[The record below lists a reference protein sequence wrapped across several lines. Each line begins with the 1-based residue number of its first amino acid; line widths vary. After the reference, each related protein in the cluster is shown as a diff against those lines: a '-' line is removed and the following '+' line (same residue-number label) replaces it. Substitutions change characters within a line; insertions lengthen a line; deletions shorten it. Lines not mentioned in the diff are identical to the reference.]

1 MSSKIS
7 FKTYQPYVK
16 QYNVPKK
23 IDIKENPI
31 LNPIT
36 KEKKNDEKKIE
47 EKKNEQINN
56 NTNSVMNTTHK
67 SLHEIY
73 NDIDELN
80 QYLIQNAP
88 DFYEK
93 FELLEFKKCGSAG
106 SVLKAQTKLK
116 SRNIHAK
123 PKIIALKFLFNGKEG
138 NKSKSKKEINHQEI
152 MAHGTLKHKNIPQ
165 IYGYYKIGDNSCI
178 AMEYSH
184 YGDLENF
191 KKKVIKRAPL
201 SESLICYILG
211 GLVEAV
217 YYIHTH
223 NKIIH
228 MDIKQQNIVI
238 DDYLNIKLT
247 DYSISINYKN
257 LKYITLPMIGTCYY
271 MSPEVLNKETIPV
284 SYASKI
290 DVYSIGVLLYLL
302 AFCHYPFKLRD
313 VDNKNYPQILKNIQ
327 QYDLEFPSDM
337 ENSKPFLNLLS
348 NCLNKDIKKRYD
360 IYQLMN
366 DPFVKGYQ
374 IILNEKEK
382 LYNAGKFVIDLMVDN
397 ILNFNQYIKTLENDN
412 TNFFP

>member
-1 MSSKIS
+1 MATKIS
-7 FKTYQPYVK
+7 FKITRPNVK
-16 QYNVPKK
+16 QEIIPKK
-23 IDIKENPI
+23 IEIKENPI
-31 LNPIT
+31 QNPIT
-36 KEKKNDEKKIE
+36 KEKKFEEIKK
-47 EKKNEQINN
+47 EQINN
-56 NTNSVMNTTHK
+56 NTNSVMSTAPK
-67 SLHEIY
+67 SLNEIY
-73 NDIDELN
+73 NDIGELN
-80 QYLIQNAP
+80 KYLIEKAP
-88 DFYEK
+88 EFYEK

-106 SVLKAQTKLK
+106 SVLKAQTKIK
-116 SRNIHAK
+116 AQNSKAK
-123 PKIIALKFLFNGKEG
+123 PKIVALKFLFNGKEG
-138 NKSKSKKEINHQEI
+138 KAKKEINHQEI
-152 MAHGTLKHKNIPQ
+152 IAHGSLKHKNIPQ

-211 GLVEAV
+211 GLAEAV

-247 DYSISINYKN
+247 DYSISINYRN
-257 LKYITLPMIGTCYY
+257 LKNISLPMIGTCYY
-271 MSPEVLNKETIPV
+271 MSPEVLKKETIPAN
-284 SYASKI
+284 YASKI

-302 AFCHYPFKLRD
+302 AFCDYPFKLKE
-313 VDNKNYPQILKNIQ
+313 VDNKNYAQILKNIQ
-327 QYDLEFPSDM
+327 QYDLEFPTDM
-337 ENSKPFLNLLS
+337 ENSKPFLNLLR

-397 ILNFNQYIKTLENDN
+397 ILNFNQYLKTIENN

>member
-1 MSSKIS
+1 MATKIS
-7 FKTYQPYVK
+7 FKITRPNVK
-16 QYNVPKK
+16 QENIPKK
-23 IDIKENPI
+23 IEIKENPI
-31 LNPIT
+31 QNPIT
-36 KEKKNDEKKIE
+36 KEKKFEEIKK
-47 EKKNEQINN
+47 EQINN
-56 NTNSVMNTTHK
+56 NTNSVMSTTPK
-67 SLHEIY
+67 SLNEIY
-73 NDIDELN
+73 NDIGELN
-80 QYLIQNAP
+80 KYLIEKAP
-88 DFYEK
+88 EFYEK

-106 SVLKAQTKLK
+106 SVLKAQTKIK
-116 SRNIHAK
+116 AQNSKAK
-123 PKIIALKFLFNGKEG
+123 PKIVALKFLFNGKEG
-138 NKSKSKKEINHQEI
+138 KAKKEINHQEI
-152 MAHGTLKHKNIPQ
+152 IAHGSLKHKNIPQ

-211 GLVEAV
+211 GLAEAV

-247 DYSISINYKN
+247 DYSISINYRN
-257 LKYITLPMIGTCYY
+257 LKNISLPMIGTCYY
-271 MSPEVLNKETIPV
+271 MSPEVLKKETIPAN
-284 SYASKI
+284 YASKI

-302 AFCHYPFKLRD
+302 AFCDYPFKLKE
-313 VDNKNYPQILKNIQ
+313 VDNKNYAQILKNIQ
-327 QYDLEFPSDM
+327 QYDLEFPTDM
-337 ENSKPFLNLLS
+337 ENSKPFLNLLR

-397 ILNFNQYIKTLENDN
+397 ILNFNQYLKTIENN

>member
-1 MSSKIS
+1 MATKIS
-7 FKTYQPYVK
+7 FKITRTNVK
-16 QYNVPKK
+16 QEIIPKK
-23 IDIKENPI
+23 IEIKENPI
-31 LNPIT
+31 QNPIT
-36 KEKKNDEKKIE
+36 KEKKFEEIKK
-47 EKKNEQINN
+47 EQINN
-56 NTNSVMNTTHK
+56 NTNSVMSTAPK
-67 SLHEIY
+67 SLNEIY
-73 NDIDELN
+73 NDIGELN
-80 QYLIQNAP
+80 KYLIEKAP
-88 DFYEK
+88 EFYEK

-106 SVLKAQTKLK
+106 SVLKAQTKIK
-116 SRNIHAK
+116 AQNSKAK
-123 PKIIALKFLFNGKEG
+123 PKIVALKFLFNVKEG
-138 NKSKSKKEINHQEI
+138 KAKKEINHQEI
-152 MAHGTLKHKNIPQ
+152 IAHGSLKHKNIPQ

-211 GLVEAV
+211 GLAEAV

-247 DYSISINYKN
+247 DYSISINYRN
-257 LKYITLPMIGTCYY
+257 LKNISLPMIGTCYY
-271 MSPEVLNKETIPV
+271 MSPEVLKKETIPAN
-284 SYASKI
+284 YASKI

-302 AFCHYPFKLRD
+302 AFCDYPFKLKE
-313 VDNKNYPQILKNIQ
+313 VDNKNYAQILKNIQ
-327 QYDLEFPSDM
+327 QYDLEFPTDM
-337 ENSKPFLNLLS
+337 ENSKPFLNLLR

-397 ILNFNQYIKTLENDN
+397 ILNFNQYLKTIENN

>member
-1 MSSKIS
+1 MATKIS
-7 FKTYQPYVK
+7 FKITRTNFK
-16 QYNVPKK
+16 QENIPKK
-23 IDIKENPI
+23 IEIKENPI
-31 LNPIT
+31 QNPIT
-36 KEKKNDEKKIE
+36 KEKKFE
-47 EKKNEQINN
+47 EIRKEQINN
-56 NTNSVMNTTHK
+56 NTNSVMSTTPK
-67 SLHEIY
+67 SLNEIY
-73 NDIDELN
+73 NDIGELN
-80 QYLIQNAP
+80 KYLLEKAP
-88 DFYEK
+88 EFYEK

-106 SVLKAQTKLK
+106 SVLKAQTKIK
-116 SRNIHAK
+116 AQNSKAK
-123 PKIIALKFLFNGKEG
+123 PKIVALKFLFNGKEG
-138 NKSKSKKEINHQEI
+138 KAKKEINHQEI
-152 MAHGTLKHKNIPQ
+152 IAHGSLKHKNIPQ

-211 GLVEAV
+211 GLAEAV

-247 DYSISINYKN
+247 DYSISINYRN
-257 LKYITLPMIGTCYY
+257 LKNISLPMIGTCYY
-271 MSPEVLNKETIPV
+271 MSPEVLKKETIPAN
-284 SYASKI
+284 YASKI

-302 AFCHYPFKLRD
+302 AFCDYPFKLRD
-313 VDNKNYPQILKNIQ
+313 VDNKNYAQILKNIQ
-327 QYDLEFPSDM
+327 QYDLEFPTDM
-337 ENSKPFLNLLS
+337 ENSKPFLNLLR

-397 ILNFNQYIKTLENDN
+397 ILNFNQYLKTIENN

>member
-1 MSSKIS
+1 MATKIS
-7 FKTYQPYVK
+7 FKITRTNFK
-16 QYNVPKK
+16 QENIPKK
-23 IDIKENPI
+23 IEIKENPI
-31 LNPIT
+31 QNPIT
-36 KEKKNDEKKIE
+36 KEKKIE
-47 EKKNEQINN
+47 EIKKEQINN
-56 NTNSVMNTTHK
+56 NTNSVMSTTPK
-67 SLHEIY
+67 SLNEIY

-80 QYLIQNAP
+80 KYLIEKAP
-88 DFYEK
+88 EFYEK

-106 SVLKAQTKLK
+106 SVLKAQTKIK
-116 SRNIHAK
+116 AQNSKAK
-123 PKIIALKFLFNGKEG
+123 PKIVALKFLFNGKEG
-138 NKSKSKKEINHQEI
+138 KAKKEINHQEI
-152 MAHGTLKHKNIPQ
+152 IAHGSLKHKNIPQ

-211 GLVEAV
+211 GLAEAV

-247 DYSISINYKN
+247 DYSISINYRN
-257 LKYITLPMIGTCYY
+257 LKNISLPMIGTCYY
-271 MSPEVLNKETIPV
+271 MSPEVLKKETIPAN
-284 SYASKI
+284 YASKI

-302 AFCHYPFKLRD
+302 AFCDYPFKLKE
-313 VDNKNYPQILKNIQ
+313 VDNKNYAQILKNIQ
-327 QYDLEFPSDM
+327 QYDLEFPTDM
-337 ENSKPFLNLLS
+337 ENSKPFLNLLR

-397 ILNFNQYIKTLENDN
+397 ILNFNQYLKTIENN

>member
-1 MSSKIS
+1 MATKIS
-7 FKTYQPYVK
+7 FKITRTNVK
-16 QYNVPKK
+16 QENIPKK
-23 IDIKENPI
+23 IEIKENPI
-31 LNPIT
+31 QNPIT
-36 KEKKNDEKKIE
+36 KEKKFEEIKK
-47 EKKNEQINN
+47 EQINN
-56 NTNSVMNTTHK
+56 NTNSVMSTTPK
-67 SLHEIY
+67 SLNEIY
-73 NDIDELN
+73 NDIGELN
-80 QYLIQNAP
+80 KYLIEKAP
-88 DFYEK
+88 EFYEK

-106 SVLKAQTKLK
+106 SVLKAQTKIK
-116 SRNIHAK
+116 AQNSKAK
-123 PKIIALKFLFNGKEG
+123 PKIVALKFLFNGKEG
-138 NKSKSKKEINHQEI
+138 KAKKEINHQEI
-152 MAHGTLKHKNIPQ
+152 IAHGSLKHKNIPQ

-211 GLVEAV
+211 GLAEAV

-238 DDYLNIKLT
+238 DDYLNVKLT
-247 DYSISINYKN
+247 DYSISINYRN
-257 LKYITLPMIGTCYY
+257 LKNISLPMIGTCYY
-271 MSPEVLNKETIPV
+271 MSPEVLKKETIPAN
-284 SYASKI
+284 YASKI

-302 AFCHYPFKLRD
+302 AFCDYPFKLKE
-313 VDNKNYPQILKNIQ
+313 VDNKNYAQILKNIQ
-327 QYDLEFPSDM
+327 QYDLEFPTDM
-337 ENSKPFLNLLS
+337 ENSKPFLNLLR

-397 ILNFNQYIKTLENDN
+397 ILNFNQYLKTIENN

>member
-1 MSSKIS
+1 MATKIS
-7 FKTYQPYVK
+7 FKITRTNVK
-16 QYNVPKK
+16 QEIIPKK
-23 IDIKENPI
+23 IEIKENPI
-31 LNPIT
+31 QNPIT
-36 KEKKNDEKKIE
+36 KEKKFEEIKK
-47 EKKNEQINN
+47 EQINN
-56 NTNSVMNTTHK
+56 NTNSVMSTSPK
-67 SLHEIY
+67 SLNEIY
-73 NDIDELN
+73 NDIGELN
-80 QYLIQNAP
+80 KYLIEKAP
-88 DFYEK
+88 EFYEK

-106 SVLKAQTKLK
+106 SVLKAQTKIK
-116 SRNIHAK
+116 AQNSKAK
-123 PKIIALKFLFNGKEG
+123 PKIVALKFLFNGKEG
-138 NKSKSKKEINHQEI
+138 KAKKEINHQEI
-152 MAHGTLKHKNIPQ
+152 IAHGSLKHKNIPQ

-211 GLVEAV
+211 GLAEAV

-247 DYSISINYKN
+247 DYSISINYRN
-257 LKYITLPMIGTCYY
+257 LKNISLPMIGTCYY
-271 MSPEVLNKETIPV
+271 MSPEVLKKETIPAN
-284 SYASKI
+284 YASKI

-302 AFCHYPFKLRD
+302 AFCDYPFKLKE
-313 VDNKNYPQILKNIQ
+313 VDNKNYAQILKNIQ
-327 QYDLEFPSDM
+327 QYDLEFPTDM
-337 ENSKPFLNLLS
+337 ENSKPFLNLLR

-397 ILNFNQYIKTLENDN
+397 ILNFNQYLKTIENN

>member
-1 MSSKIS
+1 MATKIS
-7 FKTYQPYVK
+7 FKITRTNVK
-16 QYNVPKK
+16 QEIIPKK
-23 IDIKENPI
+23 IEIKENPI
-31 LNPIT
+31 QNPIT
-36 KEKKNDEKKIE
+36 KEKKFEEIKK
-47 EKKNEQINN
+47 EQINN
-56 NTNSVMNTTHK
+56 NTNSVMSTTPK
-67 SLHEIY
+67 SLNEIY
-73 NDIDELN
+73 NDIGELN
-80 QYLIQNAP
+80 KYLIEKAP
-88 DFYEK
+88 EFYEK

-106 SVLKAQTKLK
+106 SVLKAQTKIK
-116 SRNIHAK
+116 AQNSKAK
-123 PKIIALKFLFNGKEG
+123 PKIVALKFLFNVKEG
-138 NKSKSKKEINHQEI
+138 KAKKEINHQEI
-152 MAHGTLKHKNIPQ
+152 IAHGSLKHKNIPQ

-211 GLVEAV
+211 GLAEAV

-247 DYSISINYKN
+247 DYSISINYRN
-257 LKYITLPMIGTCYY
+257 LKNISLPMIGTCYY
-271 MSPEVLNKETIPV
+271 MSPEVLKKETIPAN
-284 SYASKI
+284 YASKI

-302 AFCHYPFKLRD
+302 AFCDYPFKLKE
-313 VDNKNYPQILKNIQ
+313 VDNKNYAQILKNIQ
-327 QYDLEFPSDM
+327 QYDLEFPTDM
-337 ENSKPFLNLLS
+337 ENSKPFLNLLR

-397 ILNFNQYIKTLENDN
+397 ILNFNQYLKTIENN

>member
-1 MSSKIS
+1 MATKIS
-7 FKTYQPYVK
+7 FKITRTNVK
-16 QYNVPKK
+16 QEIIPKK
-23 IDIKENPI
+23 IEIKENPI
-31 LNPIT
+31 QNPIT
-36 KEKKNDEKKIE
+36 KEKKFE
-47 EKKNEQINN
+47 EIRKEQINN
-56 NTNSVMNTTHK
+56 NTNSVMSTTPK
-67 SLHEIY
+67 SLNEIY
-73 NDIDELN
+73 NDIGELN
-80 QYLIQNAP
+80 KYLLEKAP
-88 DFYEK
+88 EFYEK

-106 SVLKAQTKLK
+106 SVLKAQTKIK
-116 SRNIHAK
+116 AQNSKAK
-123 PKIIALKFLFNGKEG
+123 PKIVALKFLFNVKEG
-138 NKSKSKKEINHQEI
+138 KAKKEINHQEI
-152 MAHGTLKHKNIPQ
+152 IAHGSLKHKNIPQ

-211 GLVEAV
+211 GLAEAV

-247 DYSISINYKN
+247 DYSISINYRN
-257 LKYITLPMIGTCYY
+257 LKNISLPMIGTCYY
-271 MSPEVLNKETIPV
+271 MSPEVLKKETIPAN
-284 SYASKI
+284 YASKI

-302 AFCHYPFKLRD
+302 AFCDYPFKLKE
-313 VDNKNYPQILKNIQ
+313 VDNKNYAQILKNIQ
-327 QYDLEFPSDM
+327 QYDLEFPTDM
-337 ENSKPFLNLLS
+337 ENSKPFLNLLR

-397 ILNFNQYIKTLENDN
+397 ILNFNQYLKTIENN

>member
-1 MSSKIS
+1 MATKIS
-7 FKTYQPYVK
+7 FKITRPNVK
-16 QYNVPKK
+16 QENIPQK
-23 IDIKENPI
+23 IEIKENPI
-31 LNPIT
+31 QNPIT
-36 KEKKNDEKKIE
+36 KEKKFE
-47 EKKNEQINN
+47 EIRKEQINN
-56 NTNSVMNTTHK
+56 NTNSVMSTAPK
-67 SLHEIY
+67 SLNEIY

-80 QYLIQNAP
+80 KYLIEKAP
-88 DFYEK
+88 EFYEK

-106 SVLKAQTKLK
+106 SVLKAQTKIK
-116 SRNIHAK
+116 AQNSKAK
-123 PKIIALKFLFNGKEG
+123 PKIVALKFLFNGKEG
-138 NKSKSKKEINHQEI
+138 KAKKEINHQEI
-152 MAHGTLKHKNIPQ
+152 IAHGSLKHKNIPQ

-211 GLVEAV
+211 GLAEAV

-247 DYSISINYKN
+247 DYSISINYRN
-257 LKYITLPMIGTCYY
+257 LKNISLPMIGTCYY
-271 MSPEVLNKETIPV
+271 MSPEVLKKETIPAN
-284 SYASKI
+284 YASKI

-302 AFCHYPFKLRD
+302 AFCDYPFKLKE
-313 VDNKNYPQILKNIQ
+313 VDNKNYSQILKNIQ
-327 QYDLEFPSDM
+327 QYDLEFPTDM
-337 ENSKPFLNLLS
+337 ENSKPFLNLLR

-397 ILNFNQYIKTLENDN
+397 ILNFNQYLKTIENN

>member
-1 MSSKIS
+1 MDTKIS
-7 FKTYQPYVK
+7 FKITRTNVK
-16 QYNVPKK
+16 QEIIPKK
-23 IDIKENPI
+23 IEIKENPI
-31 LNPIT
+31 QNPIT
-36 KEKKNDEKKIE
+36 KEKKFEEIKK
-47 EKKNEQINN
+47 EQINN
-56 NTNSVMNTTHK
+56 NTNSVMSTTPK
-67 SLHEIY
+67 SLNEIY
-73 NDIDELN
+73 NDIGELN
-80 QYLIQNAP
+80 KYLIEKAP
-88 DFYEK
+88 EFYEK

-106 SVLKAQTKLK
+106 SVLKAQTKIK
-116 SRNIHAK
+116 AQNSKAK
-123 PKIIALKFLFNGKEG
+123 PKIVALKFLFNGKEG
-138 NKSKSKKEINHQEI
+138 KAKKEINHQEI
-152 MAHGTLKHKNIPQ
+152 IAHGSLKHKNIPQ

-211 GLVEAV
+211 GLAEAV

-247 DYSISINYKN
+247 DYSISINYRN
-257 LKYITLPMIGTCYY
+257 LKNISLPMIGTCYY
-271 MSPEVLNKETIPV
+271 MSPEVLKKETIPAN
-284 SYASKI
+284 YASKI

-302 AFCHYPFKLRD
+302 AFCDYPFKLKE
-313 VDNKNYPQILKNIQ
+313 VDNKNYAQILKNIQ
-327 QYDLEFPSDM
+327 QYDLEFPTDM
-337 ENSKPFLNLLS
+337 ENSKPFLNLLR

-397 ILNFNQYIKTLENDN
+397 ILNFNQYLKTIENN

>member
-16 QYNVPKK
+16 QYNIPKK

-211 GLVEAV
+211 GLVEGF
-217 YYIHTH
+217 
-223 NKIIH
+223 IIFILI
-228 MDIKQQNIVI
+228 IK
-238 DDYLNIKLT
+238 
-247 DYSISINYKN
+247 
-257 LKYITLPMIGTCYY
+257 
-271 MSPEVLNKETIPV
+271 
-284 SYASKI
+284 
-290 DVYSIGVLLYLL
+290 
-302 AFCHYPFKLRD
+302 
-313 VDNKNYPQILKNIQ
+313 
-327 QYDLEFPSDM
+327 
-337 ENSKPFLNLLS
+337 
-348 NCLNKDIKKRYD
+348 
-360 IYQLMN
+360 
-366 DPFVKGYQ
+366 
-374 IILNEKEK
+374 
-382 LYNAGKFVIDLMVDN
+382 
-397 ILNFNQYIKTLENDN
+397 
-412 TNFFP
+412 

>member
-1 MSSKIS
+1 MATKIS
-7 FKTYQPYVK
+7 FKITRTNVK
-16 QYNVPKK
+16 QEIIPKK
-23 IDIKENPI
+23 IEIKENPI
-31 LNPIT
+31 QNPIT
-36 KEKKNDEKKIE
+36 KEKKFEEIKK
-47 EKKNEQINN
+47 EQINN
-56 NTNSVMNTTHK
+56 NTNSVMSTTSK
-67 SLHEIY
+67 SLNEIY
-73 NDIDELN
+73 NDIGELN
-80 QYLIQNAP
+80 KYLIEKAP
-88 DFYEK
+88 EFYEK

-106 SVLKAQTKLK
+106 SVLKAQTKIK
-116 SRNIHAK
+116 AQNSKAK
-123 PKIIALKFLFNGKEG
+123 PKIVALKFLFNVKEG
-138 NKSKSKKEINHQEI
+138 KAKKEINHQEI
-152 MAHGTLKHKNIPQ
+152 IAHGSLKHKNIPQ

-211 GLVEAV
+211 GLAEAV

-247 DYSISINYKN
+247 DYSISINYRN
-257 LKYITLPMIGTCYY
+257 LKNISLPMIGTCYY
-271 MSPEVLNKETIPV
+271 MSPEVLKKETIPAN
-284 SYASKI
+284 YASKI

-302 AFCHYPFKLRD
+302 AFCDYPFKLKE
-313 VDNKNYPQILKNIQ
+313 VDNKNYAQILKNIQ
-327 QYDLEFPSDM
+327 QYDLEFPTDM
-337 ENSKPFLNLLS
+337 ENSKPFLNLLR

-397 ILNFNQYIKTLENDN
+397 ILNFNQYLKTIENN

>member
-1 MSSKIS
+1 MATKIS
-7 FKTYQPYVK
+7 FKITRTNVK
-16 QYNVPKK
+16 QEIIPKK

-31 LNPIT
+31 QNPIT
-36 KEKKNDEKKIE
+36 KEKKFEEIKK
-47 EKKNEQINN
+47 EQINN
-56 NTNSVMNTTHK
+56 NTNSVMSTTPK
-67 SLHEIY
+67 SLNEIY
-73 NDIDELN
+73 NDIGELN
-80 QYLIQNAP
+80 KYLIEKAP
-88 DFYEK
+88 EFYEK

-106 SVLKAQTKLK
+106 SVLKAQTKIK
-116 SRNIHAK
+116 AQNSKAK
-123 PKIIALKFLFNGKEG
+123 PKIVALKFLFNGKEG
-138 NKSKSKKEINHQEI
+138 KAKKEINHQEI
-152 MAHGTLKHKNIPQ
+152 IAHGSLKHKNIPQ

-211 GLVEAV
+211 GLAEAV

-238 DDYLNIKLT
+238 DDYLNVKLT
-247 DYSISINYKN
+247 DYSISINYRN
-257 LKYITLPMIGTCYY
+257 LKNISLPMIGTCYY
-271 MSPEVLNKETIPV
+271 MSPEVLKKETIPAN
-284 SYASKI
+284 YASKI

-302 AFCHYPFKLRD
+302 AFCDYPFKLKE
-313 VDNKNYPQILKNIQ
+313 VDNKNYAQILKNIQ
-327 QYDLEFPSDM
+327 QYDLEFPTDM
-337 ENSKPFLNLLS
+337 ENSKPFLNLLR

-397 ILNFNQYIKTLENDN
+397 ILNFNQYLKTIENN

>member
-1 MSSKIS
+1 MATKIS
-7 FKTYQPYVK
+7 FKITRTNVK
-16 QYNVPKK
+16 QEIIPKK
-23 IDIKENPI
+23 IEIKENPI
-31 LNPIT
+31 QNPIT
-36 KEKKNDEKKIE
+36 KEKKFEEIKK
-47 EKKNEQINN
+47 EQINN
-56 NTNSVMNTTHK
+56 NTNSVMSTTSK
-67 SLHEIY
+67 SLNEIY
-73 NDIDELN
+73 NDIGELN
-80 QYLIQNAP
+80 KYLIEKAP
-88 DFYEK
+88 EFYEK

-106 SVLKAQTKLK
+106 SVLKAQTKIK
-116 SRNIHAK
+116 AQNSKAK
-123 PKIIALKFLFNGKEG
+123 PKIVALKFLFNGKEG
-138 NKSKSKKEINHQEI
+138 KAKKEINHQEI
-152 MAHGTLKHKNIPQ
+152 IAHGSLKHKNIPQ

-211 GLVEAV
+211 GLAEAV

-238 DDYLNIKLT
+238 DDYLNVKLT
-247 DYSISINYKN
+247 DYSISINYRN
-257 LKYITLPMIGTCYY
+257 LKNISLPMIGTCYY
-271 MSPEVLNKETIPV
+271 MSPEVLKKETIPAN
-284 SYASKI
+284 YASKI

-302 AFCHYPFKLRD
+302 AFCDYPFKLKE
-313 VDNKNYPQILKNIQ
+313 VDNKNYAQILKNIQ
-327 QYDLEFPSDM
+327 QYDLEFPTDM
-337 ENSKPFLNLLS
+337 ENSKPFLNLLR

-397 ILNFNQYIKTLENDN
+397 ILNFNQYLKTIENN

>member
-1 MSSKIS
+1 MATKIS
-7 FKTYQPYVK
+7 FKITRTNVK
-16 QYNVPKK
+16 QEIIPKK
-23 IDIKENPI
+23 IEIKENPI
-31 LNPIT
+31 QNPIT
-36 KEKKNDEKKIE
+36 KEKKIE
-47 EKKNEQINN
+47 EIKKEQINN
-56 NTNSVMNTTHK
+56 NTNSVMSTTSK
-67 SLHEIY
+67 SLNEIY
-73 NDIDELN
+73 NDIGELN
-80 QYLIQNAP
+80 KYLIEKAP
-88 DFYEK
+88 EFYEK

-106 SVLKAQTKLK
+106 SVLKAQTKIK
-116 SRNIHAK
+116 AQNSKAK
-123 PKIIALKFLFNGKEG
+123 PKIVALKFLFNGKEG
-138 NKSKSKKEINHQEI
+138 KAKKEINHQEI
-152 MAHGTLKHKNIPQ
+152 IAHGSLKHKNIPQ

-211 GLVEAV
+211 GLAEAV

-247 DYSISINYKN
+247 DYSISINYRN
-257 LKYITLPMIGTCYY
+257 LKNISLPMIGTCYY
-271 MSPEVLNKETIPV
+271 MSPEVLKKETIPAN
-284 SYASKI
+284 YASKI

-302 AFCHYPFKLRD
+302 AFCDYPFKLKE
-313 VDNKNYPQILKNIQ
+313 VDNKNYAQILKNIQ
-327 QYDLEFPSDM
+327 QYDLEFPTDM
-337 ENSKPFLNLLS
+337 ENSKPFLNLLR

-397 ILNFNQYIKTLENDN
+397 ILNFNQYLKTIENN

>member
-1 MSSKIS
+1 MATKIS
-7 FKTYQPYVK
+7 FKITRTNVK
-16 QYNVPKK
+16 QEIIPKK
-23 IDIKENPI
+23 IEIKENPI
-31 LNPIT
+31 QNPIT
-36 KEKKNDEKKIE
+36 KEKKFEEIKK
-47 EKKNEQINN
+47 EQINN
-56 NTNSVMNTTHK
+56 NTNSVMSTTPK
-67 SLHEIY
+67 SLNEIY
-73 NDIDELN
+73 NDIGELN
-80 QYLIQNAP
+80 KYLIEKAP
-88 DFYEK
+88 EFYEK

-106 SVLKAQTKLK
+106 SVLKAQTKIK
-116 SRNIHAK
+116 AQNSKAK
-123 PKIIALKFLFNGKEG
+123 PKIVALKFLFNGKEG
-138 NKSKSKKEINHQEI
+138 KAKKEINHQEI
-152 MAHGTLKHKNIPQ
+152 IAHGSLKHKNIPQ

-211 GLVEAV
+211 GLAEAV

-247 DYSISINYKN
+247 DYSISINYRN
-257 LKYITLPMIGTCYY
+257 LKNISLPMIGTCYY
-271 MSPEVLNKETIPV
+271 MSPEVLKKETIPAN
-284 SYASKI
+284 YASKI

-302 AFCHYPFKLRD
+302 AFCDYPFKLKE
-313 VDNKNYPQILKNIQ
+313 VDNKNYAQILKNIQ
-327 QYDLEFPSDM
+327 QYDLEFPTDM
-337 ENSKPFLNLLS
+337 ENSKPFLNLLR

-366 DPFVKGYQ
+366 DPFVKGHQ

-397 ILNFNQYIKTLENDN
+397 ILNFNQYLKTIENN

>member
-1 MSSKIS
+1 MATKIS
-7 FKTYQPYVK
+7 FKITRTNVK
-16 QYNVPKK
+16 QEIIPKK
-23 IDIKENPI
+23 IEIKENPI
-31 LNPIT
+31 QNPIT
-36 KEKKNDEKKIE
+36 KEKKIE
-47 EKKNEQINN
+47 EIKKEQINN
-56 NTNSVMNTTHK
+56 NTNSVMSTTPK
-67 SLHEIY
+67 SLNEIY
-73 NDIDELN
+73 NDIGELN
-80 QYLIQNAP
+80 KYLIEKAP
-88 DFYEK
+88 EFYEK

-106 SVLKAQTKLK
+106 SVLKAQTKIK
-116 SRNIHAK
+116 AQNSKAK
-123 PKIIALKFLFNGKEG
+123 PKIVALKFLFNVKEG
-138 NKSKSKKEINHQEI
+138 KAKKEINHQEI
-152 MAHGTLKHKNIPQ
+152 IAHGSLKHKNIPQ

-211 GLVEAV
+211 GLAEAV

-247 DYSISINYKN
+247 DYSISINYRN
-257 LKYITLPMIGTCYY
+257 LKNISLPMIGTCYY
-271 MSPEVLNKETIPV
+271 MSPEVLKKETIPAN
-284 SYASKI
+284 YASKI

-302 AFCHYPFKLRD
+302 AFCDYPFKLKE
-313 VDNKNYPQILKNIQ
+313 VDNKNYAQILKNIQ
-327 QYDLEFPSDM
+327 QYDLEFPTDM
-337 ENSKPFLNLLS
+337 ENSKPFLNLLR

-397 ILNFNQYIKTLENDN
+397 ILNFNQYLKTIENN

>member
-1 MSSKIS
+1 MSTKIT
-7 FKTYQPYVK
+7 FKTTRVGTKQPIS
-16 QYNVPKK
+16 QK
-23 IDIKENPI
+23 IDIKLDI
-31 LNPIT
+31 
-36 KEKKNDEKKIE
+36 KEKPIQNPNTIEKKIE
-47 EKKNEQINN
+47 EKRQEQINN
-56 NTNSVMNTTHK
+56 NTNSVMSTTPK
-67 SLHEIY
+67 SLHDIY
-73 NDIDELN
+73 NDIEELN
-80 QYLIQNAP
+80 KYLIQNAP

-116 SRNIHAK
+116 VKNNKAK
-123 PKIIALKFLFNGKEG
+123 PKIIALKFLFNS
-138 NKSKSKKEINHQEI
+138 NKSKKEINHQEI

-247 DYSISINYKN
+247 DYSISINYRN
-257 LKYITLPMIGTCYY
+257 LKNISLPMIGTCYY
-271 MSPEVLNKETIPV
+271 MSPEVLKKETIPV
-284 SYASKI
+284 NYASKI

-302 AFCHYPFKLRD
+302 AFCDYPFKLRD
-313 VDNKNYPQILKNIQ
+313 VDNKNYAQILKNIQ
-327 QYDLEFPSDM
+327 QYDLEFPADM
-337 ENSKPFLNLLS
+337 ENSKPFLNLLR
-348 NCLNKDIKKRYD
+348 NCLEKDIKKRYD

-397 ILNFNQYIKTLENDN
+397 ILNFNQYLKTIENNN

>member
-1 MSSKIS
+1 MATKIS
-7 FKTYQPYVK
+7 FKITRTNVK
-16 QYNVPKK
+16 QEIIPKK
-23 IDIKENPI
+23 IEIKENPI
-31 LNPIT
+31 QNPIT
-36 KEKKNDEKKIE
+36 KEKKFEEIKK
-47 EKKNEQINN
+47 EQINN
-56 NTNSVMNTTHK
+56 NTNSVMSTTPK
-67 SLHEIY
+67 SLNEIY
-73 NDIDELN
+73 NDIGELN
-80 QYLIQNAP
+80 KYLIEKAP
-88 DFYEK
+88 EFYEK

-106 SVLKAQTKLK
+106 SVLKAQTKIK
-116 SRNIHAK
+116 AQNSKAK
-123 PKIIALKFLFNGKEG
+123 PKIVALKFLFNGKEG
-138 NKSKSKKEINHQEI
+138 KAKKEINHQEI
-152 MAHGTLKHKNIPQ
+152 IAHGSLKHKNIPQ

-211 GLVEAV
+211 GLAEAV

-238 DDYLNIKLT
+238 DDYLNVKLT
-247 DYSISINYKN
+247 DYSISINYRN
-257 LKYITLPMIGTCYY
+257 LKNISLPMIGTCYY
-271 MSPEVLNKETIPV
+271 MSPEVLKKETIPAN
-284 SYASKI
+284 YASKI

-302 AFCHYPFKLRD
+302 AFCDYPFKLKE
-313 VDNKNYPQILKNIQ
+313 VDNKNYAQILKNIQ
-327 QYDLEFPSDM
+327 QYDLEFPTDM
-337 ENSKPFLNLLS
+337 ENSKPFLNLLR
-348 NCLNKDIKKRYD
+348 NCLSKDIKKRYD

-397 ILNFNQYIKTLENDN
+397 ILNFNQYLKTIENN

>member
-1 MSSKIS
+1 MATKIS
-7 FKTYQPYVK
+7 FKITRTNVK
-16 QYNVPKK
+16 QENIPKK
-23 IDIKENPI
+23 IEIKENPI
-31 LNPIT
+31 QNPIT
-36 KEKKNDEKKIE
+36 KEKKIE
-47 EKKNEQINN
+47 EIKKEQINN
-56 NTNSVMNTTHK
+56 NTNSVMSTTSK
-67 SLHEIY
+67 SLNEIY
-73 NDIDELN
+73 NDIGELN
-80 QYLIQNAP
+80 KYLIEKAP
-88 DFYEK
+88 EFYEK

-106 SVLKAQTKLK
+106 SVLKAQTKIK
-116 SRNIHAK
+116 AQNSKAK
-123 PKIIALKFLFNGKEG
+123 PKIVALKFLFNGKEG
-138 NKSKSKKEINHQEI
+138 KAKKEINHQEI
-152 MAHGTLKHKNIPQ
+152 IAHGSLKHKNIPQ

-211 GLVEAV
+211 GLAEAV

-247 DYSISINYKN
+247 DYSISINYRN
-257 LKYITLPMIGTCYY
+257 LKNISLPMIGTCYY
-271 MSPEVLNKETIPV
+271 MSPEVLKKETIPAN
-284 SYASKI
+284 YASKI

-302 AFCHYPFKLRD
+302 AFCDYPFKLKE
-313 VDNKNYPQILKNIQ
+313 VDNKNYAQILKNIQ
-327 QYDLEFPSDM
+327 QYDLEFPTDM
-337 ENSKPFLNLLS
+337 ENSKPFLNLLR

-397 ILNFNQYIKTLENDN
+397 ILNFNQYLKTIENN

>member
-1 MSSKIS
+1 MATKIS
-7 FKTYQPYVK
+7 FKITRPNVK
-16 QYNVPKK
+16 QENIPQK
-23 IDIKENPI
+23 IEIKENPI
-31 LNPIT
+31 QNPIT
-36 KEKKNDEKKIE
+36 KEKKFE
-47 EKKNEQINN
+47 EIRKEQINN
-56 NTNSVMNTTHK
+56 NTNSVMSTAPK
-67 SLHEIY
+67 SLNEIY

-80 QYLIQNAP
+80 KYLIEKAP
-88 DFYEK
+88 EFYEK

-106 SVLKAQTKLK
+106 SVLKAQTKIK
-116 SRNIHAK
+116 AQNSKAK
-123 PKIIALKFLFNGKEG
+123 PKIVALKFLFNGKEG
-138 NKSKSKKEINHQEI
+138 KAKKEINHQEI
-152 MAHGTLKHKNIPQ
+152 IAHGSLKHKNIPQ

-211 GLVEAV
+211 GLAEAV

-238 DDYLNIKLT
+238 DDYLNVKLT
-247 DYSISINYKN
+247 DYSISINYRN
-257 LKYITLPMIGTCYY
+257 LKNISLPMIGTCYY
-271 MSPEVLNKETIPV
+271 MSPEVLKKETIPAN
-284 SYASKI
+284 YASKI

-302 AFCHYPFKLRD
+302 AFCDYPFKLKE
-313 VDNKNYPQILKNIQ
+313 VDNKNYAQILKNIQ
-327 QYDLEFPSDM
+327 QYDLEFPTDM
-337 ENSKPFLNLLS
+337 ENSKPFLNLLR

-397 ILNFNQYIKTLENDN
+397 ILNFNQYLKTIENN

>member
-1 MSSKIS
+1 MATKIS
-7 FKTYQPYVK
+7 FKITRTNVK
-16 QYNVPKK
+16 QEIIPKK
-23 IDIKENPI
+23 IEIKENPI
-31 LNPIT
+31 QNPIT
-36 KEKKNDEKKIE
+36 KEKKFE
-47 EKKNEQINN
+47 EIRKEQINN
-56 NTNSVMNTTHK
+56 NTNSVMSTTPK
-67 SLHEIY
+67 SLNEIY
-73 NDIDELN
+73 NDIGELN
-80 QYLIQNAP
+80 KYLIEKAP
-88 DFYEK
+88 EFYEK

-106 SVLKAQTKLK
+106 SVLKAQTKIK
-116 SRNIHAK
+116 AQNSKAK
-123 PKIIALKFLFNGKEG
+123 PKIVALKFLFNGKEG
-138 NKSKSKKEINHQEI
+138 KAKKEINHQEI
-152 MAHGTLKHKNIPQ
+152 IAHGSLKHKNIPQ

-211 GLVEAV
+211 GLAEAV

-247 DYSISINYKN
+247 DYSISINYRN
-257 LKYITLPMIGTCYY
+257 LKNISLPMIGTCYY
-271 MSPEVLNKETIPV
+271 MSPEVLKKETIPAN
-284 SYASKI
+284 YASKI

-302 AFCHYPFKLRD
+302 AFCDYPFKLKE
-313 VDNKNYPQILKNIQ
+313 VDNKNYAQILKNIQ
-327 QYDLEFPSDM
+327 QYDLEFPTDM
-337 ENSKPFLNLLS
+337 ENSKPFLNLLR

-397 ILNFNQYIKTLENDN
+397 ILNFNQYLKTIENN

>member
-1 MSSKIS
+1 MATKIS
-7 FKTYQPYVK
+7 FKITRPNVK
-16 QYNVPKK
+16 QENIPKK
-23 IDIKENPI
+23 IEIKENPI
-31 LNPIT
+31 QNPIT
-36 KEKKNDEKKIE
+36 KEKKFEEIKK
-47 EKKNEQINN
+47 EQINN
-56 NTNSVMNTTHK
+56 NTNSVMSTTPK
-67 SLHEIY
+67 SLNEIY
-73 NDIDELN
+73 NDIGELN
-80 QYLIQNAP
+80 KYLIEKAP
-88 DFYEK
+88 EFYEK

-106 SVLKAQTKLK
+106 SVLKAQTKIK
-116 SRNIHAK
+116 AQNSKAK
-123 PKIIALKFLFNGKEG
+123 PKIVALKFLFNGKEG
-138 NKSKSKKEINHQEI
+138 KAKKEINHQEI
-152 MAHGTLKHKNIPQ
+152 IAHGSLKHKNIPQ

-211 GLVEAV
+211 GLAEAV

-247 DYSISINYKN
+247 DYSISINYRN
-257 LKYITLPMIGTCYY
+257 LKNISLPMIGTCYY
-271 MSPEVLNKETIPV
+271 MSPEVLKKETIPAN
-284 SYASKI
+284 YASKI

-302 AFCHYPFKLRD
+302 AFCDYPFKLKE
-313 VDNKNYPQILKNIQ
+313 VDNKNYAQILKNIQ
-327 QYDLEFPSDM
+327 QYDLEFPTDM
-337 ENSKPFLNLLS
+337 ENSKPFLNLLR

-397 ILNFNQYIKTLENDN
+397 ILNFNQYLKTIENNN

>member
-1 MSSKIS
+1 MATKIS
-7 FKTYQPYVK
+7 FKITRTNVK
-16 QYNVPKK
+16 QEIIPKK
-23 IDIKENPI
+23 IEIKENPI
-31 LNPIT
+31 QNPIT
-36 KEKKNDEKKIE
+36 KEKKFEEIKK
-47 EKKNEQINN
+47 EQINN
-56 NTNSVMNTTHK
+56 NTNSVMSTTPK
-67 SLHEIY
+67 SLNEIY

-80 QYLIQNAP
+80 KYLIEKAP
-88 DFYEK
+88 EFYEK

-106 SVLKAQTKLK
+106 SVLKAQTKIK
-116 SRNIHAK
+116 AQNSKAK
-123 PKIIALKFLFNGKEG
+123 PKIVALKFLFNVKEG
-138 NKSKSKKEINHQEI
+138 KAKKEINHQEI
-152 MAHGTLKHKNIPQ
+152 IAHGSLKHKNIPQ

-211 GLVEAV
+211 GLAEAV

-247 DYSISINYKN
+247 DYSISINYRN
-257 LKYITLPMIGTCYY
+257 LKNISLPMIGTCYY
-271 MSPEVLNKETIPV
+271 MSPEVLKKETIPAN
-284 SYASKI
+284 YASKI

-302 AFCHYPFKLRD
+302 AFCDYPFKLKE
-313 VDNKNYPQILKNIQ
+313 VDNKNYAQILKNIQ
-327 QYDLEFPSDM
+327 QYDLEFPTDM
-337 ENSKPFLNLLS
+337 ENSKPFLNLLR

-397 ILNFNQYIKTLENDN
+397 ILNFNQYLKTIENN

>member
-1 MSSKIS
+1 MATKIS
-7 FKTYQPYVK
+7 FKITRTNVK
-16 QYNVPKK
+16 QENIPNK
-23 IDIKENPI
+23 IEIKENPI
-31 LNPIT
+31 QNPIT
-36 KEKKNDEKKIE
+36 KEKKFEEIKK
-47 EKKNEQINN
+47 EQINN
-56 NTNSVMNTTHK
+56 NTNSVMSTTPK
-67 SLHEIY
+67 SLNEIY

-80 QYLIQNAP
+80 KYLIEKAP
-88 DFYEK
+88 EFYEK

-106 SVLKAQTKLK
+106 SVLKAQTKIK
-116 SRNIHAK
+116 AQNSKAK
-123 PKIIALKFLFNGKEG
+123 PKIVALKFLFNGKEG
-138 NKSKSKKEINHQEI
+138 KAKKEINHQEI
-152 MAHGTLKHKNIPQ
+152 IAHGSLKHKNIPQ

-211 GLVEAV
+211 GLAEAV

-247 DYSISINYKN
+247 DYSISINYRN
-257 LKYITLPMIGTCYY
+257 LKNISLPMIGTCYY
-271 MSPEVLNKETIPV
+271 MSPEVLKKETIPAN
-284 SYASKI
+284 YASKI

-302 AFCHYPFKLRD
+302 AFCDYPFKLKE
-313 VDNKNYPQILKNIQ
+313 VDNKNYAQILKNIQ
-327 QYDLEFPSDM
+327 QYDLEFPTDM
-337 ENSKPFLNLLS
+337 ENSKPFLNLLR

-397 ILNFNQYIKTLENDN
+397 ILNFNQYLKTIENN

>member
-1 MSSKIS
+1 MATKIS
-7 FKTYQPYVK
+7 FKITRPNVK
-16 QYNVPKK
+16 QENIPKK
-23 IDIKENPI
+23 IEIKENPI
-31 LNPIT
+31 QNPIT
-36 KEKKNDEKKIE
+36 KEKKFEEIKK
-47 EKKNEQINN
+47 EQINN
-56 NTNSVMNTTHK
+56 NTNSVMSTTPK
-67 SLHEIY
+67 SLNEIY
-73 NDIDELN
+73 NDIGELN
-80 QYLIQNAP
+80 KYLIEKAP
-88 DFYEK
+88 EFYEK

-106 SVLKAQTKLK
+106 SVLKAQTKIK
-116 SRNIHAK
+116 AQNSKAK
-123 PKIIALKFLFNGKEG
+123 PKIVALKFLFNVKEG
-138 NKSKSKKEINHQEI
+138 KAKKEINHQEI
-152 MAHGTLKHKNIPQ
+152 IAHGSLKHKNIPQ

-211 GLVEAV
+211 GLAEAV

-247 DYSISINYKN
+247 DYSISINYRN
-257 LKYITLPMIGTCYY
+257 LKNISLPMIGTCYY
-271 MSPEVLNKETIPV
+271 MSPEVLKKETIPAN
-284 SYASKI
+284 YASKI

-302 AFCHYPFKLRD
+302 AFCDYPFKLKE
-313 VDNKNYPQILKNIQ
+313 VDNKNYAQILKNIQ
-327 QYDLEFPSDM
+327 QYDLEFPTDM
-337 ENSKPFLNLLS
+337 ENSKPFLNLLR

-397 ILNFNQYIKTLENDN
+397 ILNFNQYLKTIENN